1 MASVVTVA
9 VSFPSSSTV
18 PTRTSFSA
26 LDRVPFQKVSFQYR
40 DFSISGR
47 GVSIRAQVTTE
58 EPVTKVVKE
67 SKKQDEGVVV
77 NKFKPKDPYTGRCL
91 LNTKITGDD
100 APGETWH
107 MVFST
112 EGEVPY
118 REGQSIGVVP
128 DGIDKNGKP
137 HKLRLYSI
145 ASSALGD
152 FGDSKTVS
160 LCVKRLV
167 YTNDNGEVV
176 KGVCSNFLCD
186 LKPGNEVKITGPV
199 GKEMLMPKDP
209 NATII
214 MLATG
219 TGIAPFR
226 SFLWKIFF
234 EKHEDYKFN
243 GLAWLFLGVPTSS
256 SLLYKEEFEKMKE
269 KSPENFRL
277 DFAVSREQTNEKG
290 EKMYI
295 QTRMAEY
302 AQELWEL
309 LKKDN
314 TFVYMCGL
322 KGMEKGIDEI
332 MVPLAAKEGADVV
345 TIDVHAAKGLIQSGY
360 VYLDV
365 RTVEEFQKGHVDAT
379 KIINIPYMLSTP
391 KGMVKNPNF
400 VKEVS
405 SACNKQDH
413 FIVGCKSGVRS
424 QYATTDLLADG
435 FKNVKDMEGGYMEW
449 VKNKFHVKVSSD
461 IEEL

>member
-1 MASVVTVA
+1 MAAVTAA
-9 VSFPSSSTV
+9 VSFPSTNSTSFT
-18 PTRTSFSA
+18 TRTSIISPERITFK
-26 LDRVPFQKVSFQYR
+26 KVSFYYP
-40 DFSISGR
+40 DVSSGGR
-47 GVSIRAQVTTE
+47 VVSVRAQVTTE
-58 EPVTKVVKE
+58 APAKVVKE
-67 SKKQDEGVVV
+67 SKKNDEGVVV
-77 NKFKPKDPYTGRCL
+77 NKFKPKEPYIGRCL

-118 REGQSIGVVP
+118 REGQSIGVIP
-128 DGIDKNGKP
+128 DGVDKNGKP

-167 YTNDNGEVV
+167 YTNEKGELV
-176 KGVCSNFLCD
+176 KGVCSNFLCKNAGLLCFIIMYYYCLEQPVSKD
-186 LKPGNEVKITGPV
+186 DEPGALVSDMKPGAEVKITGPI

-209 NATII
+209 DATII

-226 SFLWKIFF
+226 SFLWKMFF
-234 EKHEDYKFN
+234 ERHEDYKFN

-269 KSPENFRL
+269 TYPDNFRL

-302 AQELWEL
+302 AKELWKL

-322 KGMEKGIDEI
+322 KGMEKGIDDI
-332 MVPLAAKEGADVV
+332 MVSLAA
-345 TIDVHAAKGLIQSGY
+345 
-360 VYLDV
+360 
-365 RTVEEFQKGHVDAT
+365 
-379 KIINIPYMLSTP
+379 
-391 KGMVKNPNF
+391 
-400 VKEVS
+400 
-405 SACNKQDH
+405 
-413 FIVGCKSGVRS
+413 
-424 QYATTDLLADG
+424 ADG
-435 FKNVKDMEGGYMEW
+435 IDWIEYKRQLKKSEQWNVEVY
-449 VKNKFHVKVSSD
+449 
-461 IEEL
+461 

>member
-1 MASVVTVA
+1 MAAVTAA
-9 VSFPSSSTV
+9 VTFPSTKSTSL
-18 PTRTSFSA
+18 PARTSIVSP
-26 LDRVPFQKVSFQYR
+26 DRITFKKVPVYYR
-40 DFSISGR
+40 DVCSGGR
-47 GVSIRAQVTTE
+47 VVSVRAQVTTE
-58 EPVTKVVKE
+58 APAKVVKE
-67 SKKQDEGVVV
+67 SKKNDEGVVV
-77 NKFKPKDPYTGRCL
+77 NKFRPINPYIGRCL

-118 REGQSIGVVP
+118 REGQSIGVIP
-128 DGIDKNGKP
+128 DGVDKNGKP

-160 LCVKRLV
+160 LLFYYHIIIHIHFLSCWIYRLGFELSQSTSHLISMFCIHLNVFLQVSLCVKRLV
-167 YTNDNGEVV
+167 YTNEKGELV

-186 LKPGNEVKITGPV
+186 LKPGAEVKITGPV

-226 SFLWKIFF
+226 SFLWKMFF
-234 EKHEDYKFN
+234 EKHDDYKFN

-269 KSPENFRL
+269 KNPENFRL

-302 AQELWEL
+302 AKELWEL

-322 KGMEKGIDEI
+322 RGMEKGIDDI
-332 MVPLAAKEGADVV
+332 MVSLAA
-345 TIDVHAAKGLIQSGY
+345 
-360 VYLDV
+360 
-365 RTVEEFQKGHVDAT
+365 
-379 KIINIPYMLSTP
+379 
-391 KGMVKNPNF
+391 
-400 VKEVS
+400 
-405 SACNKQDH
+405 
-413 FIVGCKSGVRS
+413 
-424 QYATTDLLADG
+424 ADG
-435 FKNVKDMEGGYMEW
+435 IDWAEYKKQLKKAEQWNVEVY
-449 VKNKFHVKVSSD
+449 
-461 IEEL
+461 

>member
-1 MASVVTVA
+1 MAAAAVTAA
-9 VSFPSSSTV
+9 VSLPSSKSSSL
-18 PTRTSFSA
+18 PTRTSVVFPE
-26 LDRVPFQKVSFQYR
+26 RISFTKRFLYTKNVCV
-40 DFSISGR
+40 G
-47 GVSIRAQVTTE
+47 GEVVSIKAQVTTE
-58 EPVTKVVKE
+58 APAKVVKE
-67 SKKQDEGVVV
+67 SKKNEEGVVV
-77 NKFKPKDPYTGRCL
+77 NKFKPKNPYTGRCL

-118 REGQSIGVVP
+118 REGQSIGVIA

-167 YTNDNGEVV
+167 YTNEQGEIV

-186 LKPGNEVKITGPV
+186 LKPGSEVKITGPV
-199 GKEMLMPKDP
+199 GKEMLMPVDP

-214 MLATG
+214 MLGTG

-226 SFLWKIFF
+226 SFLWKMFF

-269 KSPENFRL
+269 KAPENFRL
-277 DFAVSREQTNEKG
+277 DFAVSREQTNDKG

-295 QTRMAEY
+295 QTRMAQY
-302 AQELWEL
+302 AEELWEL

-322 KGMEKGIDEI
+322 KGMEKGIDDI
-332 MVPLAAKEGADVV
+332 MVSLAERDGIVWADYKKQLKKAEQWNVE
-345 TIDVHAAKGLIQSGY
+345 
-360 VYLDV
+360 VY
-365 RTVEEFQKGHVDAT
+365 
-379 KIINIPYMLSTP
+379 
-391 KGMVKNPNF
+391 
-400 VKEVS
+400 
-405 SACNKQDH
+405 
-413 FIVGCKSGVRS
+413 
-424 QYATTDLLADG
+424 
-435 FKNVKDMEGGYMEW
+435 
-449 VKNKFHVKVSSD
+449 
-461 IEEL
+461 

>member
-1 MASVVTVA
+1 MAAVNAA
-9 VSFPSSSTV
+9 VSFPSTKSTSLPARISIISPERLTFKKV
-18 PTRTSFSA
+18 P
-26 LDRVPFQKVSFQYR
+26 VYYR
-40 DFSISGR
+40 DVSSGGR
-47 GVSIRAQVTTE
+47 VVSVRAQVTTE
-58 EPVTKVVKE
+58 APAKKVVKE
-67 SKKQDEGVVV
+67 SKKNEEGVVV
-77 NKFKPKDPYTGRCL
+77 NKFKPKNPYTGRCL

-118 REGQSIGVVP
+118 REGQSIGVIP

-167 YTNDNGEVV
+167 YTNENGELV

-186 LKPGNEVKITGPV
+186 MKPGSEVKITGPV

-214 MLATG
+214 MVCIPKALATG

-226 SFLWKIFF
+226 SFLWKMFF
-234 EKHEDYKFN
+234 EKHDDYKFN
-243 GLAWLFLGVPTSS
+243 GLAWLFLGVPTGS

-269 KSPENFRL
+269 KYPDNFRL

-295 QTRMAEY
+295 QTRMDQY
-302 AQELWEL
+302 SKELWEL

-314 TFVYMCGL
+314 TYVYMCGL
-322 KGMEKGIDEI
+322 KGMEKGIDDI
-332 MVPLAAKEGADVV
+332 MVSLAAEDG
-345 TIDVHAAKGLIQSGY
+345 IDWTEYKRQLKKSEQWNVE
-360 VYLDV
+360 VY
-365 RTVEEFQKGHVDAT
+365 
-379 KIINIPYMLSTP
+379 
-391 KGMVKNPNF
+391 
-400 VKEVS
+400 
-405 SACNKQDH
+405 
-413 FIVGCKSGVRS
+413 
-424 QYATTDLLADG
+424 
-435 FKNVKDMEGGYMEW
+435 
-449 VKNKFHVKVSSD
+449 
-461 IEEL
+461 

>member
-1 MASVVTVA
+1 MAAAVTAA
-9 VSFPSSSTV
+9 VSFPSSKSTSL
-18 PTRTSFSA
+18 PTRISVISPERITFKKFNTVHY
-26 LDRVPFQKVSFQYR
+26 RYR
-40 DFSISGR
+40 DGSAGGRVGSI
-47 GVSIRAQVTTE
+47 VRAQVTTE
-58 EPVTKVVKE
+58 APAKVEKE
-67 SKKQDEGVVV
+67 SKKMEEGVIV
-77 NKFKPKDPYTGRCL
+77 NKFKPKNPYIGRCL

-118 REGQSIGVVP
+118 REGQSIGVIP

-145 ASSALGD
+145 ASSAIGD

-167 YTNDNGEVV
+167 YTNDKGEVV

-186 LKPGNEVKITGPV
+186 LKPGADVTITGPV

-209 NATII
+209 NATVV

-226 SFLWKIFF
+226 SFLWKMFF

-269 KSPENFRL
+269 KAPDNFRL

-295 QTRMAEY
+295 QTRMAQY
-302 AQELWEL
+302 AEELWEL

-322 KGMEKGIDEI
+322 KGMEQGIDEI
-332 MVPLAAKEGADVV
+332 MESLAERDGITWVDYKRQLKKAGQWNVE
-345 TIDVHAAKGLIQSGY
+345 
-360 VYLDV
+360 VY
-365 RTVEEFQKGHVDAT
+365 
-379 KIINIPYMLSTP
+379 
-391 KGMVKNPNF
+391 
-400 VKEVS
+400 
-405 SACNKQDH
+405 
-413 FIVGCKSGVRS
+413 
-424 QYATTDLLADG
+424 
-435 FKNVKDMEGGYMEW
+435 
-449 VKNKFHVKVSSD
+449 
-461 IEEL
+461 